1 MREDNEGKWEE
12 EEGGSEEETN
22 TQCKKKRGNTEAQRI
37 PNIKR
42 TKSSVDISAKENKRN
57 W

>member
-1 MREDNEGKWEE
+1 MKESGKRKN
-12 EEGGSEEETN
+12 EEETN